1 MGKRNEEKLT
11 IFQKLMF
18 AMSTNSWGFIIVMF
32 ILVFIVI
39 YYLGLDPF

>member
-18 AMSTNSWGFIIVMF
+18 AIGTNSWGFIIVMF
-32 ILVFIVI
+32 ILVFIFI
-39 YYLGLDPF
+39 Y